1 MSGRGQKEHGIAGAV
16 LSEQTRR
23 FQERRDAASAFG
35 SWSEGWDYGHGVVV
49 CLHYED
55 LIFPLLHLLALTTR
69 HFLV

>member
-1 MSGRGQKEHGIAGAV
+1 MP
-16 LSEQTRR
+16 L
-23 FQERRDAASAFG
+23 SAFG

-55 LIFPLLHLLALTTR
+55 LIFPLLYLLALTTR